1 MLRNN
6 PYYSTLEY
14 FYEVARNYKG
24 LTVPTDYSQ
33 IFNFNQKEEKKSS
46 NSASK

>member
-1 MLRNN
+1 MLKTT

-14 FYEVARNYKG
+14 FYSSARSYKG

-33 IFNFNQKEEKKSS
+33 VLGSLRD
-46 NSASK
+46 